1 MKVSKKAL
9 NILGVALVYTVT
21 SSFVALMPQ
30 DLIATKS
37 YFNVSGRV
45 NAAINTLKS
54 DKIIYVDAESF
65 DAKKWIQTGAAN
77 IYIINARDD
86 GKPIV
91 VYFEII
97 GNLRNLIGGISPI
110 KVYPGDKGEELV
122 MPIRDISMFELRD
135 NTFSGT
141 IKVRAF
147 NDYINDFEI
156 EIPEV
161 EGNDILCMRRD
172 QWPYGGGE
180 TSLMSMQTDG
190 AMAIDILGKYNINTY
205 KDMAKF
211 INDFEILEEKFND
224 LQKSYDALLA
234 EKEELIK
241 EKEEL
246 MRNNE
251 ALSNDKE
258 QLLGEIDRIKNEKDQ
273 LARDY
278 ESLSKDA
285 ERLRNHTCP
294 SPSTGGSPIPAQP
307 PAPAEPIPTD
317 PVPTDPV
324 PTDPVPTDPVPTDP
338 VPTDPIPGDPTPEE
352 PTPTE
357 PAPSDP
363 EPTEPPAPSEPTP
376 ADPAPGDPAPAE
388 PAPAEP
394 EPADPGG
401 EDGGGG
407 SQPGNADII
416 DNGSKDDDDAGEVM
430 PEDAGNDNVPPD
442 DGGAKPDGDNVSS
455 AIKDMADKLKNYI

>member
-1 MKVSKKAL
+1 MKVSKKAV

-37 YFNVSGRV
+37 YFNASGHV

-65 DAKKWIQTGAAN
+65 DAKKWIQTGATN

-97 GNLRNLIGGISPI
+97 GNLRDLVGGISPI
-110 KVYPGDKGEELV
+110 KVYPGDEGEELV

-135 NTFSGT
+135 NTFYGT

-161 EGNDILCMRRD
+161 EGNDILSMRRG
-172 QWPYGGGE
+172 QWPYGGGDA
-180 TSLMSMQTDG
+180 SIMSMRTDG
-190 AMAIDILGKYNINTY
+190 AMAIDILVKYNINTY
-205 KDMAKF
+205 EDMAKF

-241 EKEEL
+241 KKEEL

-251 ALSNDKE
+251 ALSHDKE
-258 QLLGEIDRIKNEKDQ
+258 QLLGEIDRIENEKDQ
-273 LARDY
+273 LAQDY
-278 ESLSKDA
+278 ESLSKDV

-324 PTDPVPTDPVPTDP
+324 PTDPVPTDPVP
-338 VPTDPIPGDPTPEE
+338 GDPTPEE
-352 PTPTE
+352 PTPTDPAPTE
-357 PAPSDP
+357 PAPGDP
-363 EPTEPPAPSEPTP
+363 EPAEPPTPSEPAP

-388 PAPAEP
+388 P
-394 EPADPGG
+394 EPADPDN
-401 EDGGGG
+401 EDDDGG

-430 PEDAGNDNVPPD
+430 PEDDGNDNVPPGD
-442 DGGAKPDGDNVSS
+442 SGAQAGEDNVSS